1 MIYACQPTV
10 FTTPDE
16 RIRYLFLGSEVIDN
30 VEKLPNLLGCLA
42 FDHVGNSL
50 AAHVAV
56 EKVRKVRGCYSRD

>member
-1 MIYACQPTV
+1 MIYARQQTV
-10 FTTPDE
+10 ITKPDE
-16 RIRYLFLGSEVIDN
+16 RIRYLFLGSEIIDN

-56 EKVRKVRGCYSRD
+56 EKVSKVRGCYSRD